1 LLRVSDPD
9 KQIFIKWLE
18 DINFIREGAVNAL
31 QLSQIMSNGYF
42 LGKLIKRLEG
52 KEDLIKGLE
61 QDPKN
66 ISRLR
71 NNWTKVP

>member
-1 LLRVSDPD
+1 
-9 KQIFIKWLE
+9 
-18 DINFIREGAVNAL
+18 
-31 QLSQIMSNGYF
+31 MSNGYF